1 VGGPTRSAFRYGCFR
16 LRTSKSDLG
25 TLCTPGGG
33 RLDRVASHPLRF
45 FCWRF
50 GAGNAHCHIFTPV
63 TYDGMAPDVPAGP
76 EMQDS
81 SPKAP
86 ATSPAP
92 RPGPRSFVLRFISGK
107 YQGGEFPLVADRQI
121 LVGRSSDLEMVLVE
135 DMVSRKHARVSVAAD
150 QIWIEDLGSTNG
162 TFVNGEKIK
171 RTRLK
176 EGDRV
181 LIGTSIL
188 KVISGDAPREGIDAK
203 RELENVAQARRTGQQ
218 RTMSGS
224 IEEVPLPDLLQLF
237 GTSKKSGVLV
247 IRTDDDVGRIYL
259 KKGVVAYAIIND
271 LDDVQPMKSLYRM
284 LTWQKGLFDL
294 DPPEE
299 REFASEMNAS
309 VQQILM
315 EGMRQLDEFNR
326 IRDELPGLSA
336 RISVPAPLI
345 PPLRDLKPQEL
356 DVLQLAHNYGA
367 FETVLNKSLATDLET
382 AEIVLKL
389 IKASYLRAD

>member
-1 VGGPTRSAFRYGCFR
+1 
-16 LRTSKSDLG
+16 
-25 TLCTPGGG
+25 
-33 RLDRVASHPLRF
+33 
-45 FCWRF
+45 
-50 GAGNAHCHIFTPV
+50 
-63 TYDGMAPDVPAGP
+63 
-76 EMQDS
+76 MQDT

-92 RPGPRSFVLRFISGK
+92 RSGGRSFVLRFISGK
-107 YQGGEFPLVADRQI
+107 YQGGEFPLAADRQI

-135 DMVSRKHARVSVAAD
+135 DMVSRKHARISVTGD
-150 QIWIEDLGSTNG
+150 QIWIEDLNSTNG
-162 TFVNGEKIK
+162 TFVNGEKIQ

-188 KVISGDAPREGIDAK
+188 KVISGDAPRDGSDVK
-203 RELENVAQARRTGQQ
+203 REQLESVALARRTGQT

-224 IEEVPLPDLLQLF
+224 IEEVPLPDLMQLF

-259 KKGVVAYAIIND
+259 KKGNVAYAIIND

-294 DPPEE
+294 DPPDE
-299 REFASEMNAS
+299 REFPGEMNIS
-309 VQQILM
+309 VQQMLM

-336 RISVPAPLI
+336 RISVPSPLI
-345 PPLRDLKPQEL
+345 PPLRELKPQEL
-356 DVLQLAHNYGA
+356 DVLQLAHNYA
-367 FETVLNKSLATDLET
+367 TFEAVLNKSLATDLET

-389 IKASYLRAD
+389 IKSSYLHAS

>member
-1 VGGPTRSAFRYGCFR
+1 
-16 LRTSKSDLG
+16 
-25 TLCTPGGG
+25 
-33 RLDRVASHPLRF
+33 
-45 FCWRF
+45 
-50 GAGNAHCHIFTPV
+50 
-63 TYDGMAPDVPAGP
+63 MAQEVPAER
-76 EMQDS
+76 EMQDT

-92 RPGPRSFVLRFISGK
+92 RPGGRALVLRFISGK
-107 YQGGEFPLVADRQI
+107 YQGGEFPIVPDKQI
-121 LVGRSSDLEMVLVE
+121 IVGRSSDLDMVLVE
-135 DMVSRKHARVSVAAD
+135 DMVSRKHARITMQAD

-171 RTRLK
+171 RARLK

-188 KVISGDAPREGIDAK
+188 KVISGDAPREGLDAK
-203 RELENVAQARRTGQQ
+203 RELENVAQARRTSQQ

-224 IEEVPLPDLLQLF
+224 IDEVPLPDLLQLF

-247 IRTDDDVGRIYL
+247 IRTDDDTGRIFL
-259 KKGVVAYAIIND
+259 KKGSIAYAIIND
-271 LDDVQPMKSLYRM
+271 LDDVPPLKSVYRM

-299 REFASEMNAS
+299 REFPTEMNVG
-309 VQQILM
+309 VQEILI

-326 IRDELPGLSA
+326 IRDELPELSA
-336 RISVPAPLI
+336 RIAIPAPLI
-345 PPLRDLKPQEL
+345 PPLRDLKQEEL

-367 FETVLNKSLATDLET
+367 FETVLNKSLATDFET

-389 IKASYLRAD
+389 LKATYLRVE

>member
-1 VGGPTRSAFRYGCFR
+1 
-16 LRTSKSDLG
+16 
-25 TLCTPGGG
+25 
-33 RLDRVASHPLRF
+33 
-45 FCWRF
+45 
-50 GAGNAHCHIFTPV
+50 
-63 TYDGMAPDVPAGP
+63 
-76 EMQDS
+76 MQ
-81 SPKAP
+81 
-86 ATSPAP
+86 
-92 RPGPRSFVLRFISGK
+92 G
-107 YQGGEFPLVADRQI
+107 
-121 LVGRSSDLEMVLVE
+121 
-135 DMVSRKHARVSVAAD
+135 D

-171 RTRLK
+171 RARLK

-188 KVISGDAPREGIDAK
+188 KLIAGDAPRDAMDAK
-203 RELENVAQARRTGQQ
+203 RELENVAQQRRTSQQ

-224 IEEVPLPDLLQLF
+224 IEEVPLPDLMQLF

-259 KKGVVAYAIIND
+259 KKGNIAFAIIND
-271 LDDVQPMKSLYRM
+271 LDDVQPLKSLYRM

-299 REFASEMNAS
+299 RELPNEMNVS
-309 VQQILM
+309 VQEVLI

-326 IRDELPGLSA
+326 IRDDLPDLAA
-336 RISVPAPLI
+336 RVAVVSPLN
-345 PPLRDLKPQEL
+345 PPLRELKPEEL
-356 DVLQLAHNYGA
+356 DVLQLAHNYGV

-389 IKASYLRAD
+389 IKASYLRAE